1 MPNIEKLVNTVLH
14 DELEARWHAPRAL
27 VRLVDPHQREEALR
41 MLEELL
47 RDLPSDWKTRYR
59 LLLAC
64 TLLKQPLSA
73 EERVIIREKGAYE
86 RKDADTVSGKISRS

>member
-1 MPNIEKLVNTVLH
+1 MPNIEKLVDTVLY
-14 DELEARWHAPRAL
+14 DEPEARWRAPLAL
-27 VRLVDPHQREEALR
+27 VRLEDPRQREEALR

-73 EERVIIREKGAYE
+73 EERVII
-86 RKDADTVSGKISRS
+86 